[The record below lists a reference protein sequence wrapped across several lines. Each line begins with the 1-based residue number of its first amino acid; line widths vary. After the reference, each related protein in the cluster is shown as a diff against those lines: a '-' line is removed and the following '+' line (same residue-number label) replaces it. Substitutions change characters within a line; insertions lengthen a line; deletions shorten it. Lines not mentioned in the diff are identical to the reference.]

1 MSEVSSRNEK
11 AQQMKEQVAE
21 GDEIRKEVTRGLANY
36 IRHLDLILCFITGSQ
51 RDVKHGNDK
60 V

>member
-1 MSEVSSRNEK
+1 MSSRNEK